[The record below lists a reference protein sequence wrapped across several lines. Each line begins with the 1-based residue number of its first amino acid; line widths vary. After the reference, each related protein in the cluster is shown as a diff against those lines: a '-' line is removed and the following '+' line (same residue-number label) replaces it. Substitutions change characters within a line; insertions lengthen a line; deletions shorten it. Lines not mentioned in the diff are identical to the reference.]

1 MQKKILITACT
12 GTDVKLEI
20 LFGSR
25 ERGLFG
31 QKGWENITNTIH
43 FFLPFKYMF
52 EYSLVFGAVYCLE
65 KISFDKASVV
75 ILYTLAF

>member
-1 MQKKILITACT
+1 
-12 GTDVKLEI
+12 
-20 LFGSR
+20 
-25 ERGLFG
+25 
-31 QKGWENITNTIH
+31 
-43 FFLPFKYMF
+43 MF